1 LKRIILK
8 PGEERRL
15 LGGHPWVYDNE
26 VARILGPAGPANLEM
41 GELADVESS
50 RKEYVGRAFVNPR
63 SKIIARIYSP
73 SKEGVDKGF
82 FKRRLRESI
91 NRRFLD
97 PGLSGPPFA
106 GDRIGGALDLYRES
120 ARIIFGEADFLPG
133 LIVDRFV
140 GWALEDAEAAVPER
154 PLRFETVEARLGPPR
169 SWLSIQFLICG
180 MDRRREEILA
190 ALEEVLG
197 RDIPALPPGTGK
209 FREAA
214 EGSQGAAPLGLPEGI
229 IERSGARVREQEGL
243 PPREGLL
250 RGSLPPAGILIFE
263 NGFPF
268 CVRLEEGQ
276 KTGHF
281 LDQKENR
288 LRAAVLALGGSA
300 LPAGEM
306 PAGAAGR
313 ETAPRREFRVLD
325 ACAYTGGFGIHAAR
339 LGTAAGVHTAVTAL
353 DVSAA
358 ALELVRKN
366 AALNGVED
374 RINPVE
380 ADIFDA
386 LPRYERS
393 GERFDL
399 IILDPPAF
407 AKSRTA
413 LEGALRGYKEINLR
427 AIKLLTREGLLV
439 SCSCSQAL
447 DEGRFKRMIAE
458 AAADAERRLVQTDF
472 CYQAADHPILVGY
485 DESLYLKCGYYR
497 VRP

>member
-15 LGGHPWVYDNE
+15 LRGHPWVYDNE
-26 VARILGPAGPANLEM
+26 VARILGPAGPASLDM

-50 RKEYVGRAFVNPR
+50 RKEYLGRAFVNPR

-82 FKRRLRESI
+82 FKRRFRESI

-97 PGLSGPPFA
+97 PGGAGPGSA
-106 GDRIGGALDLYRES
+106 GALDLYRES
-120 ARIIFGEADFLPG
+120 ARLVFGEADFLPG

-154 PLRFETVEARLGPPR
+154 PLRFETLEARLGPPR
-169 SWLSIQFLICG
+169 SWLSIQFLISG
-180 MDRRREEILA
+180 MDCRREEILP

-197 RDIPALPPGTGK
+197 RDMPALPPGPGS
-209 FREAA
+209 FGEGAEGPQGEAA
-214 EGSQGAAPLGLPEGI
+214 APLELRAAPLGPPCGI
-229 IERSGARVREQEGL
+229 IEKSGAKVRELEGL
-243 PPREGLL
+243 PLREGLL
-250 RGSLPPAGILIFE
+250 RGTFPPSGILIFE

-268 CVRLEEGQ
+268 CVHPEEGQ

-281 LDQKENR
+281 LDQRENR

-300 LPAGEM
+300 LPAG
-306 PAGAAGR
+306 AAVR
-313 ETAPRREFRVLD
+313 ETPPRREFRVLD

-339 LGTAAGVHTAVTAL
+339 LGAAAGVDTAVSAL

-358 ALELVRKN
+358 ALETLRKN
-366 AALNGVED
+366 AALNGVGD
-374 RINPVE
+374 RVEAAE

-386 LPRYERS
+386 LPRYERAR
-393 GERFDL
+393 ERFDL

-413 LEGALRGYKEINLR
+413 LEGALRGYREINLR
-427 AIKLLTREGLLV
+427 AIKLLARGGALV

-447 DEGRFKRMIAE
+447 DEGRFKRMIEE
-458 AAADAERRLVQTDF
+458 AAADAERRLVRIDF
-472 CYQAADHPILVGY
+472 RYQAADHPILVGY

-497 VRP
+497 VRD

>member
-8 PGEERRL
+8 GGEERRL

-26 VARILGPAGPANLEM
+26 VARILGPTGPASLEP

-50 RKEYVGRAFVNPR
+50 RKEYIGRAFVNPH

-82 FKRRLRESI
+82 FKRRLRQSV
-91 NRRFLD
+91 NRRRLGPGF
-97 PGLSGPPFA
+97 PGLASA
-106 GDRIGGALDLYRES
+106 GLRFGGGGFDLYRES
-120 ARIIFGEADFLPG
+120 ARIVFGEADFLPG

-140 GWALEDAEAAVPER
+140 GWALEEAEALVPER

-169 SWLSIQFLICG
+169 SWLSIQFLISG
-180 MDRRREEILA
+180 MDRRREEILL

-197 RDIPALPPGTGK
+197 REGPAARLEESG
-209 FREAA
+209 EQAA
-214 EGSQGAAPLGLPEGI
+214 PSPEGRTVPLGLPQGI
-229 IERSGARVREQEGL
+229 IEKSSLKVREQEGL

-250 RGSLPPAGILIFE
+250 RGEFPPSGILIFE

-268 CVRLEEGQ
+268 CVHPEEGQ

-288 LRAAVLALGGSA
+288 LRAAVFALEGASIRGGGQ
-300 LPAGEM
+300 GEK
-306 PAGAAGR
+306 AGR
-313 ETAPRREFRVLD
+313 EGRELRVLD
-325 ACAYTGGFGIHAAR
+325 ACAYTGGFGIHVAR
-339 LGTAAGVHTAVTAL
+339 LSADAGLYATVNAL
-353 DVSAA
+353 DASAS
-358 ALELVRKN
+358 ALETARKN

-380 ADIFDA
+380 ADLFDA
-386 LPRYERS
+386 LPRYERAK
-393 GERFDL
+393 ERFDL

-407 AKSRTA
+407 AKSHTA

-427 AIKLLTREGLLV
+427 AIKLLARGGALV

-458 AAADAERRLVQTDF
+458 AAADAERRLVQIDF
-472 CYQAADHPILVGY
+472 RYQAADHPILVGY

-497 VRP
+497 LRD